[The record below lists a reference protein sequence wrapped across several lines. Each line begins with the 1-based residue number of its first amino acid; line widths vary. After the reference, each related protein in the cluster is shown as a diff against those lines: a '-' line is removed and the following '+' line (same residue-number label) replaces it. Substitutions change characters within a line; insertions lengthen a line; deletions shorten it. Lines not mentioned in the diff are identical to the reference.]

1 MQNERR
7 QKDGTLENFFIV
19 VAAILFSA
27 LLIKYRRIIMEIV
40 GILVILILLLVL
52 PIKLIV
58 KVLFSPLKL
67 FYWVSGYESS
77 EMIQEDIIKKYDEI
91 FHKANS
97 KERVAKLMKKIKVKE
112 KVLYEMEKDKKIEE
126 MKKLLDEC
134 KWVL

>member
-1 MQNERR
+1 MALW
-7 QKDGTLENFFIV
+7 KIFFIV

-40 GILVILILLLVL
+40 GILVIFILLLLVL
-52 PIKLIV
+52 PIKLIT

-126 MKKLLDEC
+126 MKKLLNEC

>member
-40 GILVILILLLVL
+40 GIVILLLVL

-67 FYWVSGYESS
+67 FYCVSGYESS

-112 KVLYEMEKDKKIEE
+112 KVLYEMGKDKKIEE

>member
-1 MQNERR
+1 MALW
-7 QKDGTLENFFIV
+7 KIFFIV

-40 GILVILILLLVL
+40 GILVIFILLLLVL
-52 PIKLIV
+52 PIKLIT

>member
-40 GILVILILLLVL
+40 GIVILLLVL

-112 KVLYEMEKDKKIEE
+112 KVLYEMGKDKKIEE

>member
-1 MQNERR
+1 MALW
-7 QKDGTLENFFIV
+7 KIFFIV

-40 GILVILILLLVL
+40 GILVIFILLLVVL
-52 PIKLIV
+52 PIKLIT

>member
-1 MQNERR
+1 MALW
-7 QKDGTLENFFIV
+7 KIFFIV

-40 GILVILILLLVL
+40 GILVILILLLLVL

>member
-40 GILVILILLLVL
+40 GILILLLVL

>member
-1 MQNERR
+1 
-7 QKDGTLENFFIV
+7 
-19 VAAILFSA
+19 
-27 LLIKYRRIIMEIV
+27 MEIV
-40 GILVILILLLVL
+40 GILVILILLLLVL